1 MRIELYL
8 DSDKGAV
15 KGEGT
20 ENLPWSMRA
29 GWTPVK
35 DSSLNVKMAFVNFTD
50 EENELRAQLDR
61 ISAKYNL
68 EIILYDTART
78 RSAIRAFFKGVR
90 KLPTIIIGKCI
101 LTGIITE
108 AQIIKAIKEQSNV

>member
-1 MRIELYL
+1 MIIELYL

-20 ENLPWSMRA
+20 GNLPWSMRA
-29 GWTPVK
+29 GWTPTK

-50 EENELRAQLDR
+50 EENELRTRLDR
-61 ISAKYNL
+61 IATEHNL

-78 RSAIRAFFKGVR
+78 RYAMRAFFKGV
-90 KLPTIIIGKCI
+90 KILPTVIIGKHI
-101 LTGIITE
+101 LTGKITE
-108 AQIIKAIKEQSNV
+108 AQIIKVINEQSNV